1 MRIVSNHRLY
11 EDFLDDLGHEDLTS
25 QVSVDDVAFTN
36 WLIADINGIS
46 KQMRRSKAEF
56 DKRLNKFDAV
66 LRRMLD
72 MMPQIEIVAAP
83 EYWPN
88 MTAKKHGDKP
98 YEEYSADEIDG
109 ISNIQVRVKINLT
122 VSGAQF
128 IQMYI
133 RLYKLLCSCT
143 QHSFDGAKVADY
155 GIDPSDYT
163 KPHGTRI
170 LFHQVPDIENKK
182 NSKSMHR
189 FVETL
194 AMQATGQNFRPYVKK
209 WFESS
214 DMTPE
219 IHSVCKRFRM
229 NVADLIIGEPEG
241 NVIFV
246 TVPKGVTLDLENADI
261 IFMHQEEEKMGKKFF
276 FTIDGTLNIY
286 VNSNFTKNIHAFL
299 WDSIAKNVGTLKIT
313 LDDPQPIVTQEDK
326 ESNPL
331 NISMLQIIG
340 RLEINIKK
348 YQSYW
353 TNWSRI
359 HSIPYVQPKL
369 VLNPCMPKPKEI
381 IIKDA
386 NVKK

>member
-1 MRIVSNHRLY
+1 
-11 EDFLDDLGHEDLTS
+11 
-25 QVSVDDVAFTN
+25 
-36 WLIADINGIS
+36 
-46 KQMRRSKAEF
+46 MRRSKAEF

-109 ISNIQVRVKINLT
+109 ISNIQVRVKINLKVT
-122 VSGAQF
+122 GAQF

-163 KPHGTRI
+163 KPHGSRI

-219 IHSVCKRFRM
+219 IHSICKRFEM
-229 NVADLIIGEPEG
+229 NVSDLIISEPEG
-241 NVIFV
+241 NVIFI
-246 TVPKGVTLDLENADI
+246 TVPKGVTMEIENADI
-261 IFMHQEEEKMGKKFF
+261 LFMNRIEEKINKTFF
-276 FTIDGTLNIY
+276 FTIDGTLKVDVYSNYSTNICDFMW
-286 VNSNFTKNIHAFL
+286 NKMC
-299 WDSIAKNVGTLKIT
+299 KNVGTLKII
-313 LDDPQPIVTQEDK
+313 LEDPQPLMTQTDK
-326 ESNPL
+326 EHNPL
-331 NISMLQIIG
+331 NLSMLEIIG
-340 RLEINIKK
+340 RLEIIIKK
-348 YQSYW
+348 YQGYW
-353 TNWSRI
+353 KRLAWNNIRDN
-359 HSIPYVQPKL
+359 SIPYVQPKL
-369 VLNPCMPKPKEI
+369 VLNPCMPEPKEI
-381 IIKDA
+381 IIKDV
-386 NVKK
+386 NDKK